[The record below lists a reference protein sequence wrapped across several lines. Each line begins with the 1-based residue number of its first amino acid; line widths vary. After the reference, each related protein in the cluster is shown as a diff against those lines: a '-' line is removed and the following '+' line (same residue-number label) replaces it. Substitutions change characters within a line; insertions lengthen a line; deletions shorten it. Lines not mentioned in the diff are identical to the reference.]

1 MLCSGWRLPN
11 QAAGLWV
18 GAPWAR
24 KSAGSW
30 ATLDE
35 TNEDSESSINL
46 KEGRGKKCGCMC
58 VFFFFSSS
66 LLVLIG
72 AF

>member
-24 KSAGSW
+24 RSAGSW
-30 ATLDE
+30 AALDE

-46 KEGRGKKCGCMC
+46 KEGERSLDVYVC
-58 VFFFFSSS
+58 VFSSSS